1 MYNNIISFIHILDNS
16 RKAKFFILIF
26 FIFIATI
33 FETLSFG
40 AIFPVILIL
49 LEPNELH
56 KFNYFNL
63 NSYSHNSLIVL
74 LLILLMII
82 FLLKNI
88 ISGIIYYFQSK
99 FTFGIMSFLSRKLYL
114 KYIDQDYS
122 DYLENNTSTYIKNT
136 LGEVQNLI
144 DYFVKPILILF
155 SESVLLICFLILSL
169 VIEPI
174 GTIFI
179 AIIFFLVFSL
189 FNLFTKKYI
198 TYMGRLRQS
207 HEKLRIQ
214 ILQESFGSIKLIK
227 LNDLKK
233 YFSSKFIFSTE
244 KASKSAGTQDFL
256 LTLPRFFL
264 EYILV
269 LSVSIFIIIFLQF
282 NETPKV
288 LIPKIGLLLIIAFRL
303 LPSVN
308 RVQNSIQNLRYSS
321 PFILNISQELQ
332 KFENN
337 KTIISKD
344 KFNKKVKLSN
354 IEFRNVKFSY
364 KNGKEI
370 FKEINLNI
378 EQNSTNLITG
388 TSGSGKTTFI
398 DLIMGFHKP
407 NKGKILF
414 NNEEISSF
422 INNFQSIISYVPQNI
437 FLIDNTLEKNI
448 ALGIEDKLIDIELLK
463 ESIKLSNLN
472 DLIKN
477 NQDGLKMMI
486 GENGNKLSGGQKQRI
501 GIARA
506 IYRKSSILI
515 MDEPTSSLDFEN
527 SKNIFYTISKLKT
540 KMTIIVV
547 SHDKNFQEL
556 FENIYKID
564 NKNLIKN

>member
-1 MYNNIISFIHILDNS
+1 MYKNIINFIELLDKS
-16 RKAKFFILIF
+16 RKAKFFSLIF

-40 AIFPVILIL
+40 AIFPVILII
-49 LEPNELH
+49 LEPTEIQR
-56 KFNYFNL
+56 FNFINFK
-63 NSYSHNSLIVL
+63 SYSHNSLIVFL
-74 LLILLMII
+74 LSFLMII

-99 FTFGIMSFLSRKLYL
+99 FTFGIMSFLSKKLYS

-122 DYLENNTSTYIKNT
+122 EYLENNSSTYIKNT

-155 SESVLLICFLILSL
+155 SECILLLCFLILSL
-169 VIEPI
+169 IIEPLGTVFI
-174 GTIFI
+174 ATIFLI
-179 AIIFFLVFSL
+179 VFSF

-233 YFSSKFIFSTE
+233 YFSSKFVFSTE
-244 KASKSAGTQDFL
+244 QASKSAGTQDFL

-269 LSVSIFIIIFLQF
+269 LSVSVFIIIFLQF

-321 PFILNISQELQ
+321 PFIANISKELIQ
-332 KFENN
+332 HKENFIKISKMQSKEAIKFNNLEFKDVSFDYNN
-337 KTIISKD
+337 K
-344 KFNKKVKLSN
+344 
-354 IEFRNVKFSY
+354 
-364 KNGKEI
+364 KEI
-370 FKEINLNI
+370 FRKKNI
-378 EQNSTNLITG
+378 IIEKNSTNLITG
-388 TSGSGKTTFI
+388 ISGSGKTTFI
-398 DLIMGFHKP
+398 DLVMGFHKP
-407 NKGKILF
+407 NKGKILINKNDIF
-414 NNEEISSF
+414 SF
-422 INNFQSIISYVPQNI
+422 INSFQSIISYVPQNI
-437 FLIDNTLEKNI
+437 FLIDNTIEKNI
-448 ALGIEDKLIDIELLK
+448 ALGIEDKFIDKNLLY

-472 DLIKN
+472 DLIAN
-477 NQDGLKMMI
+477 NDNGLKMMI

-527 SKNIFYTISKLKT
+527 SKNIFDTICKLKS
-540 KMTIIVV
+540 KMTIIVI
-547 SHDKNFQEL
+547 SHEINFENL
-556 FENIYKID
+556 FENVYKIS
-564 NKNLIKN
+564 NKNLIKI

>member
-1 MYNNIISFIHILDNS
+1 MYNNIISFILLLDNS
-16 RKAKFFILIF
+16 RKAKFLILIF

-99 FTFGIMSFLSRKLYL
+99 FTFGIMSFLSRKLYS

-122 DYLENNTSTYIKNT
+122 EYLENNTSTYIKNT

-179 AIIFFLVFSL
+179 ALIFFLVFGL

-321 PFILNISQELQ
+321 PFIINISQELQ
-332 KFENN
+332 KFEKN
-337 KTIISKD
+337 KTINSKD
-344 KFNKKVKLSN
+344 KLNKKINLSN

-370 FKEINLNI
+370 FKEININI
-378 EQNSTNLITG
+378 EKNSTNLITG

-407 NKGKILF
+407 NEGKILF

-422 INNFQSIISYVPQNI
+422 INDFQSIISYVPQNI

-448 ALGIEDKLIDIELLK
+448 ALGIEDKLIDTELLK
-463 ESIKLSNLN
+463 ESIKFSNLN